1 MLQFGIDLGGTKT
14 ELIVLDPSGQI
25 IWRQRQPTP
34 AHSYTAILDSIVDL
48 VNRAQC
54 QVAVKA
60 NALGVGAP
68 GTPFGPEGRL
78 KNANTTCLIGQLLAD
93 DLRRRLETAVIV
105 ENDANCLV
113 LSEAI
118 DGAGAGASVVFGVI
132 LGTGVGGGLAIHG
145 QLVNGPN
152 RITGEWGHNP
162 LPRWHWPQ
170 TAPHTPR
177 PCYCGSTDCIETYL
191 SGAGLVQTFQELN
204 NSLDLPCDAQAIAA
218 AADRGDPIAKR
229 ALSAYFDALSRSL
242 ATVINIIDPDVVVF
256 AGGLSQLPG
265 LCAGVKERLAAHVF
279 GQDVHTRLVIAKHG
293 DSSGVRGAAWL
304 TRQHPSS
311 S

>member
-34 AHSYTAILDSIVDL
+34 AHSYLAILDSIVDL
-48 VNRAQC
+48 VNRAQL
-54 QVAVKA
+54 QLAVKA
-60 NALGVGAP
+60 HALGVGAP

-78 KNANTTCLIGQLLAD
+78 KNANTTCLIGQRLAH
-93 DLRRRLETAVIV
+93 DLRCRLQIPVMV

-118 DGAGAGASVVFGVI
+118 DGAGAGASIVFGVI
-132 LGTGVGGGLAIHG
+132 LGTGVGGGLAING

-170 TAPHTPR
+170 TETHTPR
-177 PCYCGSTDCIETYL
+177 PCYCGLTDCIETYL
-191 SGAGLVQTFQELN
+191 SGAGLSRTFEELN
-204 NSLDLPCDAQAIAA
+204 NNPNIPCQAQAIAA
-218 AADRGDPIAKR
+218 AADRGDPVAKQ

-242 ATVINIIDPDVVVF
+242 ATVVNMIDPDVVVF
-256 AGGLSQLPG
+256 AGGLSQLTG
-265 LCAGVKERLAAHVF
+265 LCAGVKERLAANVF
-279 GQDVHTRLVIAKHG
+279 GQDVHTRLAIAKHG

-304 TRQHPSS
+304 TRNYSAQA
-311 S
+311 